1 MTSPGDR
8 LTSPGQI
15 QYGGLLIGAGTPY
28 RWRSLAGWETLPAL
42 DSGTILRAG
51 GHGAYPGALFAQSR
65 TITLDPLLIRAPSA
79 TIGEAVRALNA
90 ATGVIGDEQPLAVWL
105 DERGPLLAHARILRR
120 HIPVTTGYRQGVI
133 MGAAL
138 QWEATDP
145 RRYGIQEQEATAGL
159 PQPEDGLSW
168 NTDPG
173 PEHLA
178 YPLVFGL
185 PGSTGTLVTLNSGDA
200 DAHPVIEFRGPVVRP
215 SLTNIDTGRMVE
227 YDITLAAEDRL
238 TVATGDGTVTLNG
251 TASRLYT
258 ATPQSAPE
266 ELFTLAPGSTPLT
279 FRAAP
284 GTGGPA
290 ASVSVRYRAAYW

>member
-1 MTSPGDR
+1 MAAGDQ
-8 LTSPGQI
+8 LTTAGQI
-15 QYGGLLIGAGTPY
+15 QYGDLLLGAGTYY
-28 RWRSLAGWETLPAL
+28 RWQKLAGWESLPAL
-42 DSGTILRAG
+42 DSGTVLRAG
-51 GHGAYPGALFAQSR
+51 GHGAYPGTLYAQAR
-65 TITLDPLLIRAPSA
+65 TITLDPLMVRAPSA
-79 TIGEAVRALNA
+79 TIGQAVRALNA
-90 ATGVIGDEQPLAVWL
+90 HTGVVQDEQPLAVWL
-105 DERGPLLAHARILRR
+105 DERGPLLTHARIVRR
-120 HIPVTTGYRQGVI
+120 SVPVGIGYRQGVI
-133 MGAAL
+133 PGAAL

-178 YPLVFGL
+178 YPLNFGL
-185 PGSTGTLVTLNSGDA
+185 PGSTGTLVTLNGGDA
-200 DAHPVIEFRGPVVRP
+200 DTHPIITFRGPVVRP
-215 SLTNIDTGRMVE
+215 SLTNITTGRIVE

-238 TVATGDGTVTLNG
+238 TVDTADGTVTLNG

-266 ELFTLAPGSTPLT
+266 ELFTLPPGACPLT

-290 ASVSVRYRAAYW
+290 ASVTVRYRAAYW